1 MRAVEVEAMLA
12 RNAGMV
18 VGLLVTPAKATAM
31 QAAAVAATPTT
42 VRTRQEEGAGEVVRT
57 GNPALPSSRN

>member
-31 QAAAVAATPTT
+31 
-42 VRTRQEEGAGEVVRT
+42 
-57 GNPALPSSRN
+57 